1 VADERRVTIMIVE
14 DDALTALYERETLEA
29 AGYAVVV
36 ARTGAEAL
44 RLADNDAPPD
54 LALMDIDLGEEL
66 DGIQLADALRRTS
79 PLPVVFASAHTDAA
93 TLGRLRGVDAYGY
106 CPKNAGDAV
115 LEAAVSMA
123 LTRVAAEKAARDR
136 IEAEYSARLTE
147 SATRLRE
154 SHHRVRNN
162 IASIRAVMAMQM
174 DSAESP
180 ETRSALQDAIGR
192 IESMGSLY
200 ELLAA
205 DDDGSDVAVEPYL
218 RKLVDT
224 ITPLF
229 PDTARVSIKDD
240 IDDFSLDPKRL
251 FALGIIVNELLT
263 NAMKYAFRGRD
274 AGSIRI
280 EVRAYD
286 ESVIMTLRDDG
297 NGLPESFDKDK
308 SSGLGLSLVSMLLDQ
323 FGGTLT
329 MRNDHGTVSTALI
342 KVPGLASVRADAP
355 AASASG
361 RTAVA

>member
-1 VADERRVTIMIVE
+1 MIVD
-14 DDALTALYERETLEA
+14 DDALTALYEREALEA
-29 AGYAVVV
+29 AGYVVV
-36 ARTGAEAL
+36 IARNAAEAR
-44 RLADNDAPPD
+44 RLAADEAPPD
-54 LALMDIDLGEEL
+54 LALMDIDLGEEM
-66 DGIQLADALRRTS
+66 DGIQLAETLRRTS

-106 CPKNAGDAV
+106 CPKDAGDAV
-115 LEAAVSMA
+115 LEASVSMA
-123 LTRVAAEKAARDR
+123 LARVAAEKDARSR
-136 IEAEYSARLTE
+136 TEAEYAARLAE

-162 IASIRAVMAMQM
+162 ISSIRAVMSLQL
-174 DSAESP
+174 DSAASP
-180 ETRSALQDAIGR
+180 ETKAALRDAIGR

-205 DDDGSDVAVEPYL
+205 DDGGSNVAVEPYL
-218 RKLVDT
+218 RRLEDT
-224 ITPLF
+224 IAPLF
-229 PDTARVSIKDD
+229 PDATRISIQND

-274 AGSIRI
+274 EGSIRV

-286 ESVIMTLRDDG
+286 ESVVMTLRDDG
-297 NGLPESFDKDK
+297 AGLPECFDQEK
-308 SSGLGLSLVSMLLDQ
+308 SGGLGLSLISMLLDQ

-329 MRNDHGTVSTALI
+329 MRSERGTVSTVLI
-342 KVPGLASVRADAP
+342 KVPGLVPAQAAAP
-355 AASASG
+355 AARATG